1 MPRTRLHHTSCMTC
15 LPAEFVGAT
24 LIEILVAL
32 LVVAIG
38 LLGMTA
44 LQTVS
49 LRQLQSA
56 SLRTQA
62 GILGGDML
70 ERVLSNRLGA
80 ALGAYEGG
88 VAGLNPGC
96 QSLLG
101 CDAAVLAGHDIAQWQ
116 AALQSSLPAAT
127 GIVCIDSTPHD
138 GAPEATDCDGAVLDS
153 ATFHAVKIWWDDDR
167 DGLAEKRIT
176 LSLRL

>member
-1 MPRTRLHHTSCMTC
+1 MPGTRQHHTSLMTC
-15 LPAEFVGAT
+15 LPILAGGAT

-32 LVVAIG
+32 LVVATG
-38 LLGMTA
+38 LLGMA
-44 LQTVS
+44 GLQTVS

-70 ERVLSNRLGA
+70 ERVLANREGA
-80 ALGAYEGG
+80 LAGAYLAE
-88 VAGLNPGC
+88 AGTLNTRC
-96 QSLLG
+96 ESLAG
-101 CDAAVLAGHDIAQWQ
+101 CDAAELAGHDIAQWQ
-116 AALQSSLPAAT
+116 AELQGSLPAGT

-138 GAPEATDCDGAVLDS
+138 GTPDLHGCDGVAPGAAPL
-153 ATFHAVKIWWDDDR
+153 HAVKIWWDDDR
-167 DGLAEKRIT
+167 DGVAEKRLT

>member
-1 MPRTRLHHTSCMTC
+1 MPRRRQHHYALMTSS
-15 LPAEFVGAT
+15 PISAVGAT
-24 LIEILVAL
+24 LIEMLVAL

-44 LQTVS
+44 IQAVS

-62 GILGGDML
+62 GILGSDML
-70 ERVLSNRLGA
+70 ERVLANRQA
-80 ALGAYEGG
+80 ATLGAYEGG

-96 QSLLG
+96 ESLTG
-101 CDAAVLAGHDIAQWQ
+101 CAAAELAGHDMAQWQ
-116 AALQSSLPAAT
+116 TALQRALPAGR

-138 GAPEATDCDGAVLDS
+138 GTSDATGCDGAVLGS
-153 ATFHAVKIWWDDDR
+153 ATFHVVKIWWDDDR

>member
-1 MPRTRLHHTSCMTC
+1 MPGTRQHHTSLMTC
-15 LPAEFVGAT
+15 LPTVAGGAT

-32 LVVAIG
+32 LVVVIG

-44 LQTVS
+44 LQTAS

-56 SLRTQA
+56 FLRTQA

-70 ERVLSNRLGA
+70 ERVLANREGA

-88 VAGLNPGC
+88 VVGLNPDC
-96 QSLLG
+96 ESLAG
-101 CDAAVLAGHDIAQWQ
+101 CDAAELAGHDMAQWQ
-116 AALQSSLPAAT
+116 AVLQGSLPAGT

-138 GAPEATDCDGAVLDS
+138 GAPEATGCDGVALGS
-153 ATFHAVKIWWDDDR
+153 ATFYAVKIWWDDDR
-167 DGLAEKRIT
+167 DGVAEKRIT
-176 LSLRL
+176 LSLRI